1 MIGGKI
7 MAVNITRK
15 KPLFGNR
22 RSHALNATKMQ
33 QKPNKQTKKIE
44 GIKVTM
50 SAREWKSFKK
60 AA

>member
-1 MIGGKI
+1 

-15 KPLFGNR
+15 KPLFGNK

-33 QKPNKQTKKIE
+33 QKPNKQTKKID
-44 GIKVTM
+44 GIKVTR